1 MPPNLFTQSDS
12 AVSQP
17 SVNGSPVDH
26 ESDHSADQTSSDDR
40 NIALVVDHCTKYY
53 PIQKGSGR
61 KAAGGASEFCVFRD
75 VSLDVREGEFLT
87 MIGHSGC
94 GKSTLLNIMA
104 GFEQATTGGILVD
117 GRQVTS
123 PGIDR
128 MVVFQSFALMPW
140 MSAYKNIA
148 VAVRSANPGW
158 DEQQIREHTEK
169 YIEMMGLKGAG
180 PKLPAFLSGGMRQ
193 RVGLARAFAV
203 NPKVLL
209 LDEPFAQ
216 IDALTRGVIQD
227 ELIRMWNAVG
237 ATVFMVTHDV
247 DEAILL
253 SDRIA
258 LMSNGPDAT
267 LAEVIEVDI
276 PRPRTRQEMIESEE
290 YTRLRNHILKFLIEN
305 AESAPKEVIVEDEV
319 EPLLDAPGTA
329 TTTNEPI

>member
-1 MPPNLFTQSDS
+1 M
-12 AVSQP
+12 
-17 SVNGSPVDH
+17 
-26 ESDHSADQTSSDDR
+26 ADQQPNPGAHVESS
-40 NIALVVDHCTKYY
+40 NGQPHAGSASSGAALIVDHCTKYY
-53 PIQKGSGR
+53 PILKGSGR
-61 KAAGGASEFCVFRD
+61 KEAGGAKEFCVFRD
-75 VSLDVREGEFLT
+75 VSLEVRQGEFLT

-104 GFEQATTGGILVD
+104 GFEQATEGGILIG
-117 GRQVTS
+117 GREVTK

-140 MSAYKNIA
+140 MTAYRNVR
-148 VAVRSANPGW
+148 VAVKSAFPEW
-158 DEQQIREHTEK
+158 DDLKTHNHTNK
-169 YIEMMGLKGAG
+169 YLEMMGLKGAG
-180 PKLPAFLSGGMRQ
+180 SKLPAFLSGGMRQ

-237 ATVFMVTHDV
+237 ASIFMVTHDV

-258 LMSNGPDAT
+258 LMSNGPEAT
-267 LAEVIEVDI
+267 LAEIIEVNI
-276 PRPRTRQEMIESEE
+276 PRPRTRQAMIESED
-290 YTRLRNHILKFLIEN
+290 YMRLRSHILKFLIEN
-305 AESAPKEVIVEDEV
+305 ADKAKPEEIEQDEPAGLMEAP
-319 EPLLDAPGTA
+319 ATA
-329 TTTNEPI
+329 TTEG